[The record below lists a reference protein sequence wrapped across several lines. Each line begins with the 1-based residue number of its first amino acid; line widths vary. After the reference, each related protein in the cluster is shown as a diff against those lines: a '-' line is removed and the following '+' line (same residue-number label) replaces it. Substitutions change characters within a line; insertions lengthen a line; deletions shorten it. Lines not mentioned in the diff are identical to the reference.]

1 MDKAWYAPFAPE
13 ALAEYL
19 QGTGIRWRVTGMY
32 MFNEFLGY
40 QLREPHDL
48 DVQIIREDLP
58 MLLTAMP
65 SWQHYYVDAG
75 ARLHYRGQTLP
86 DDIRR
91 VVSRPRRSEPWAMD
105 WLISDVDGDDWVYRY
120 DSRVRLPWDSSHDAD
135 SSRINFSP
143 PEVALLYK
151 SRMARPKDDDDFAA
165 LLPHLDAHRRAWLAD
180 AIALA
185 DPEHPWLGA
194 LREHDNFGSVNDER
208 SAYVDRR
215 RG

>member
-19 QGTGIRWRVTGMY
+19 EGTGIRWRVTGMY
-32 MFNEFLGY
+32 MFNEFLGR

-48 DVQIIREDLP
+48 DVEIIREDAPRLP
-58 MLLTAMP
+58 TAMP

-86 DDIRR
+86 DDVRR
-91 VVSRPRRSEPWAMD
+91 VVSRPGRSEPWAMD
-105 WLISDVDGDDWVYRY
+105 WLLCYVDGDEWVYRY
-120 DSRVRLPWDSSHDAD
+120 DSRVRQPLDDSFDAD
-135 SSRINFSP
+135 SSRINFAP

-151 SRMARPKDDDDFAA
+151 SRMARPKDFDDFAV
-165 LLPHLDAHRRAWLAD
+165 LHPHLDAHRRAWLAD

-194 LREHDNFGSVNDER
+194 LRKHDNLGLAER
-208 SAYVDRR
+208 
-215 RG
+215 